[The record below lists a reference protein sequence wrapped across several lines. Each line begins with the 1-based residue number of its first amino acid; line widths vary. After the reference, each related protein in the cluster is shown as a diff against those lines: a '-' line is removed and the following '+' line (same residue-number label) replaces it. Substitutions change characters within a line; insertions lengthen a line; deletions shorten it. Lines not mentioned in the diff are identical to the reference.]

1 MHVLSVVSEFLIA
14 AGLVHRLV
22 LKLLVIALY
31 KILSIL
37 GEVSLHIPH

>member
-31 KILSIL
+31 LKNS
-37 GEVSLHIPH
+37 SLKYCPFWER